1 MDALIWAGLIGIGI
15 SFVVS
20 FAMIFAPGSD
30 DEEDDDV

>member
-1 MDALIWAGLIGIGI
+1 MDALIWAGIIGIFI
-15 SFVVS
+15 SFIVT

>member
-1 MDALIWAGLIGIGI
+1 MDALIWASIIGI
-15 SFVVS
+15 SISFIVT